1 MKEIFGVVQKHID
14 EEGLIKDLNMRNL
27 PALSKK
33 LIELLELLV

>member
-14 EEGLIKDLNMRNL
+14 EESLITDLNMRNL